1 MVLGHILTGNYHLN
15 SHRSHVT
22 FVEAPVSTFAV
33 ALKDEIRRLARREIK
48 AQTGRTTKAVAQYRR
63 EIAALKRRVSEQ
75 EKKIAFLEG
84 QERKRVPDAPASMN
98 GSVRFSARSVKA
110 QRRKVG
116 LSADDYAKLIGV
128 SSLTIY
134 NWEHGKSRPRQE
146 QLSSLA
152 SIRGIGKREAQAR
165 LKLLK
170 ASGEKPR
177 KGRGTKRR

>member
-1 MVLGHILTGNYHLN
+1 MSNL
-15 SHRSHVT
+15 
-22 FVEAPVSTFAV
+22 AV
-33 ALKDEIRRLARREIK
+33 ALKDEIRRLARKEIK
-48 AQTGRTTKAVAQYRR
+48 TQTGKTARAVAQYRR
-63 EIAALKRRVSEQ
+63 EIASLKRQMRDQ

-84 QERKRVPDAPASMN
+84 QERKRVPDAAASMN

-110 QRRKVG
+110 QRRRVG
-116 LSADDYAKLIGV
+116 LSAADYAKLVGV

-152 SIRGIGKREAQAR
+152 SIRGLGKREAQAK

-170 ASGEKPR
+170 SANGKPR
-177 KGRGTKRR
+177 KGRRTKSR

>member
-1 MVLGHILTGNYHLN
+1 
-15 SHRSHVT
+15 
-22 FVEAPVSTFAV
+22 VSTFAV
-33 ALKDEIRRLARREIK
+33 ALKDA
-48 AQTGRTTKAVAQYRR
+48 
-63 EIAALKRRVSEQ
+63 
-75 EKKIAFLEG
+75 
-84 QERKRVPDAPASMN
+84 ASMN